1 MEFIGEVQRK
11 KIDLRNFWVE
21 FRNFVSADDVVHK
34 TAENWRVEGQ
44 ILARGQCK
52 GLRAYSQWP
61 FRGKNRRGAD
71 EETTAPRHLRKGDR
85 VRAIGRATSQ

>member
-1 MEFIGEVQRK
+1 ML
-11 KIDLRNFWVE
+11 IDFPIPVKQE
-21 FRNFVSADDVVHK
+21 TEPGRNFVSADDVVHK

-61 FRGKNRRGAD
+61 FRGKNRRRAD
-71 EETTAPRHLRKGDR
+71 GQTTALHHLRRGE
-85 VRAIGRATSQ
+85 TW